1 MAIQLDLTSSQYGTA
16 FSGAYFR
23 IVTASI
29 KREMGGSFSVMIDC
43 SGFAT
48 ATPTDDTQP
57 VDFRRYTAPLATI
70 EATAGDDFLSK
81 CYTWVMAQSDMSGSI
96 AV

>member
-1 MAIQLDLTSSQYGTA
+1 MAIQLDLSTSQYGTA
-16 FSGAYFR
+16 FAGAYFR
-23 IVTASI
+23 IVTAAIS
-29 KREMGGSFSVMIDC
+29 RELGDTHSVMIDC

-48 ATPTDDTQP
+48 STPTDNTHP
-57 VDFRRYTAPLATI
+57 VDFRRYNAPLSAI

-81 CYTWVMAQSDMSGSI
+81 CYTWVMSQEDMTGSS

>member
-1 MAIQLDLTSSQYGTA
+1 MAIQLDLSTSQYGTA
-16 FSGAYFR
+16 FTGAYFR

-29 KREMGGSFSVMIDC
+29 SREREDGFSVMIDC

-48 ATPTDDTQP
+48 ATPTDDTHP
-57 VDFRRYTAPLATI
+57 VDFRRYHAPLATI

-81 CYTWVMAQSDMSGSI
+81 CYTWVMTQDNMNGSV

>member
-29 KREMGGSFSVMIDC
+29 SRELGDTFSVMIDC

-48 ATPTDDTQP
+48 ATPTDDTHP
-57 VDFRRYTAPLATI
+57 VDFRRYNAPLAII

-81 CYTWVMAQSDMSGSI
+81 CYTWVMTQDDMNGSE

>member
-1 MAIQLDLTSSQYGTA
+1 MAIQLDLSTSQYGTA
-16 FSGAYFR
+16 FTGAYFR

-29 KREMGGSFSVMIDC
+29 SREREDGFSVMIDC

-48 ATPTDDTQP
+48 ATPTDDTHP
-57 VDFRRYTAPLATI
+57 VDFRRYHVPLETI

-81 CYTWVMAQSDMSGSI
+81 CYTWVMTQEDMTGSS

>member
-1 MAIQLDLTSSQYGTA
+1 MAIQLDLSTSQYGTA

-29 KREMGGSFSVMIDC
+29 SREREDGFSVMIDC

-48 ATPTDDTQP
+48 ATPTDDTHP
-57 VDFRRYTAPLATI
+57 VDFRRYHAPLATI
-70 EATAGDDFLSK
+70 ESTAGGDFLSK
-81 CYTWVMAQSDMSGSI
+81 CYTWVMTQEDMTGSS

>member
-16 FSGAYFR
+16 FTGAYFR

-29 KREMGGSFSVMIDC
+29 SREMGNNFTVMIDC

-48 ATPTDDTQP
+48 ATPTDDTHP
-57 VDFRRYTAPLATI
+57 VDFRRYHTPLATI
-70 EATAGDDFLSK
+70 EAIAGDDFLSK
-81 CYTWVMAQSDMSGSI
+81 CYSWVMTQDDMNGSS

>member
-1 MAIQLDLTSSQYGTA
+1 MAIQLDLSTSQYGTA
-16 FSGAYFR
+16 FTGAYFR

-29 KREMGGSFSVMIDC
+29 SREREDSFTVMIDC

-48 ATPTDDTQP
+48 ATPTDDTHP
-57 VDFRRYTAPLATI
+57 VDFRRYHAPLATI

-81 CYTWVMAQSDMSGSI
+81 CYTWVMTQEDMTGSS

>member
-16 FSGAYFR
+16 FTGAYFR

-29 KREMGGSFSVMIDC
+29 SREMGNNFTVMIDC

-48 ATPTDDTQP
+48 ATPTDETHP
-57 VDFRRYTAPLATI
+57 VDFRRYNAPLATI

-81 CYTWVMAQSDMSGSI
+81 CYSWVMTQDDMNGSS

>member
-1 MAIQLDLTSSQYGTA
+1 MAIQIDLSTSQYGTA

-23 IVTASI
+23 IINTTIS
-29 KREMGGSFSVMIDC
+29 RQLGDSFTVMIDC

-48 ATPTDDTQP
+48 STPTDDTHP
-57 VDFRRYTAPLATI
+57 VDFRRYNAPLAAI

-81 CYTWVMAQSDMSGSI
+81 CYTWVMAQDDMSGST

>member
-1 MAIQLDLTSSQYGTA
+1 MAIQLDLSTSQYGTA
-16 FSGAYFR
+16 FTGAYFR
-23 IVTASI
+23 IVTAAVT
-29 KREMGGSFSVMIDC
+29 RELGDNFTVMIDC

-48 ATPTDDTQP
+48 ATPTDDTHP
-57 VDFRRYTAPLATI
+57 VDFRRYHAPLATI

-81 CYTWVMAQSDMSGSI
+81 CYTWVMTQDDMNGSA

>member
-16 FSGAYFR
+16 FTGAYFR

-29 KREMGGSFSVMIDC
+29 SRELGNNFTVMIDC

-48 ATPTDDTQP
+48 ATPTDDTHP
-57 VDFRRYTAPLATI
+57 VDFRRYNAPLATI
-70 EATAGDDFLSK
+70 EATAGGDFLSK
-81 CYTWVMAQSDMSGSI
+81 CYTWVMAQADMSGSS

>member
-1 MAIQLDLTSSQYGTA
+1 MAIQIDLASSKHGTA

-23 IVTASI
+23 IVMAGI
-29 KREMGGSFSVMIDC
+29 NRELGDSFSVTLDC

-48 ATPTDDTQP
+48 ATPTDETHP
-57 VDFRRYTAPLATI
+57 IDFRRYRVALATI

-81 CYTWVMAQSDMSGSI
+81 CYTWVMAQSDMSGSK

>member
-1 MAIQLDLTSSQYGTA
+1 MAIQLDLSTSQYGTA

-29 KREMGGSFSVMIDC
+29 SRELGDSFTVMIDC

-48 ATPTDDTQP
+48 ATPTDDTHP
-57 VDFRRYTAPLATI
+57 VDFRRYHAPLAII
-70 EATAGDDFLSK
+70 EGTEGNDFLSK
-81 CYTWVMAQSDMSGSI
+81 CYTWVMTQDDMNGSE

>member
-1 MAIQLDLTSSQYGTA
+1 MAIQLDLSTSQYGTA
-16 FSGAYFR
+16 FTGAYFR
-23 IVTASI
+23 IVTSSI
-29 KREMGGSFSVMIDC
+29 SREREGGFSVMIDC

-48 ATPTDDTQP
+48 ATPTDDTHP
-57 VDFRRYTAPLATI
+57 VDFRRYHAPLATI

-81 CYTWVMAQSDMSGSI
+81 CYTWVMTQEDMTGSS

>member
-1 MAIQLDLTSSQYGTA
+1 MAIQLDLSTSQYGTA
-16 FSGAYFR
+16 FAAAYFR

-29 KREMGGSFSVMIDC
+29 SRELGDTFTVMVDC

-48 ATPTDDTQP
+48 ATPTDDTHP
-57 VDFRRYTAPLATI
+57 IDFRRYHAPLATI

-81 CYTWVMAQSDMSGSI
+81 CYTWVMTQDDMSGSS

>member
-1 MAIQLDLTSSQYGTA
+1 MAIQLDLPTSQYGTA

-23 IVTASI
+23 IVTAAIS
-29 KREMGGSFSVMIDC
+29 RELGDSFSVMIDC

-48 ATPTDDTQP
+48 NSPNDDTHP
-57 VDFRRYTAPLATI
+57 VDFRRYNSPLATI
-70 EATAGDDFLSK
+70 EATDGDDFLSK
-81 CYTWVMAQSDMSGSI
+81 CYTWVMAQDDMDGSI

>member
-1 MAIQLDLTSSQYGTA
+1 MAIQIDLSTSQYGTA
-16 FSGAYFR
+16 FTGAYFR

-29 KREMGGSFSVMIDC
+29 SREMGDSFSVMIDC

-48 ATPTDDTQP
+48 ATPTDDTHP
-57 VDFRRYTAPLATI
+57 VDFRRYNAPLATI
-70 EATAGDDFLSK
+70 EAMAGDDFLSK
-81 CYTWVMAQSDMSGSI
+81 CYTWVMAQDDMNGST

>member
-1 MAIQLDLTSSQYGTA
+1 MAIQLDLSTSQYGTA

-23 IVTASI
+23 IVTAAIS
-29 KREMGGSFSVMIDC
+29 RELGDSFTVMIDC

-48 ATPTDDTQP
+48 ATPTDDTHP
-57 VDFRRYTAPLATI
+57 VDFRRYTAPLGTI
-70 EATAGDDFLSK
+70 EATAGGDFLSK
-81 CYTWVMAQSDMSGSI
+81 CYTWVMAQDDMNGSA